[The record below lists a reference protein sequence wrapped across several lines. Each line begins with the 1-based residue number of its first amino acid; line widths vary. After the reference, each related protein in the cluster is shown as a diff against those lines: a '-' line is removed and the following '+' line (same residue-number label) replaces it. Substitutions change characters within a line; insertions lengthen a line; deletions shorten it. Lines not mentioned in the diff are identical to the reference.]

1 MKTKQTLPADMATV
15 SLAKALADMNGGIGP
30 APKAG
35 WLAALD
41 PATGRVI
48 MAAGKAAHHIIR
60 MNAAGGFYTLAKIV

>member
-1 MKTKQTLPADMATV
+1 MKTKQTLPADMLTV
-15 SLAKALADMNGGIGP
+15 PLAKALADMGSGIGP

-48 MAAGKAAHHIIR
+48 MSAGKGAHHLIY